1 MRVCKEEVKESIIL
15 WIVGA
20 GRDVRREVMVAWVR
34 ISGVGGDIPAGL
46 MAGLCWVSSSV
57 RSCHEGLRV
66 SARSR
71 QWRRVNFYR

>member
-46 MAGLCWVSSSV
+46 MGGIRLCSKLSRGAVASTRVPVYQLSLDNRAG
-57 RSCHEGLRV
+57 
-66 SARSR
+66 
-71 QWRRVNFYR
+71 